1 MPEGQA
7 GQRGERDPVSKRR
20 CWCRIQGVSCE
31 GLDVSIW
38 TSLRGSPVDRLWEE
52 RGKSKFDEK
61 VLDGLS
67 RNWTVY
73 KIRMTAVR

>member
-1 MPEGQA
+1 M
-7 GQRGERDPVSKRR
+7 
-20 CWCRIQGVSCE
+20 
-31 GLDVSIW
+31 
-38 TSLRGSPVDRLWEE
+38 DRLWEE